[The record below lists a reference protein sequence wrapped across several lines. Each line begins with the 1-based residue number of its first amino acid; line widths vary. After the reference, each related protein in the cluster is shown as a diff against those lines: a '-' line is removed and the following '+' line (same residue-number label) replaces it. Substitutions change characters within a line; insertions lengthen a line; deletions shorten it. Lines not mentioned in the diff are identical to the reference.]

1 MLDNL
6 RPTTEL
12 SIIKPGIMLI
22 YNYGAFRVLYI
33 YKTSNNAAN
42 FQSKKVWL
50 GLLLTGGFGNLT
62 DLKTKENS
70 SP

>member
-1 MLDNL
+1 
-6 RPTTEL
+6 
-12 SIIKPGIMLI
+12 MLI

-62 DLKTKENS
+62 DLKTEENS